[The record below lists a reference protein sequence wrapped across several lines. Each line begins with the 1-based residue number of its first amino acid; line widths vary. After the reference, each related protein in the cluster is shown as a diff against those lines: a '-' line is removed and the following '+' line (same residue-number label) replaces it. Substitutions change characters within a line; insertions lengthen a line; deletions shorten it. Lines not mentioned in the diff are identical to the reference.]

1 MELRNC
7 FETEHGSSGQKFI
20 SDDSFSYS
28 KVIKMPEDE
37 NYLNIHNY
45 IIPITKGFTKE
56 GAKKAFESLKKE
68 DMIELRL
75 FEARLWEKYTRNK
88 NAHGDLTKAYFNP
101 FSRTLF
107 IGFEGTT
114 FSRLPKD
121 IPLPKGWRVVI
132 RNIWNEK
139 YAYEYPKGQRWLLE
153 SDEYDKME
161 TPLILDTLSYCLGN
175 KIDLMQ
181 LEVWAYEIMEK
192 NGEIAKGTVVEM
204 RKWIKK
210 K

>member
-1 MELRNC
+1 M
-7 FETEHGSSGQKFI
+7 S
-20 SDDSFSYS
+20 
-28 KVIKMPEDE
+28 EDG
-37 NYLNIHNY
+37 NFLNIRSY

-56 GAKKAFESLKKE
+56 DAKKAFESLKKE

-88 NAHGDLTKAYFNP
+88 NVHGDLTRAYFNP
-101 FSRTLF
+101 ISRILF

-114 FSRLPKD
+114 FSHLPKD

-139 YAYEYPKGQRWLLE
+139 YAYEYPNGQKWLLE
-153 SDEYDKME
+153 SDEYNEME
-161 TPLILDTLSYCLGN
+161 TPLILDTLSYCLGH
-175 KIDLMQ
+175 KIELMQ

-192 NGEIAKGTVVEM
+192 NGEIAKGTTDEM